1 MQSLSGQSQTSA
13 YLYVRLAAEH
23 VALAGTV
30 VREIMRWRTPTPVPG
45 APPTIPGLINQ
56 RGQILPVIDV
66 RLLLGLPAA
75 PPDRATRLIWVHHE
89 QIDAALMVDAV
100 VDLITIE
107 AGQIEPPPINLTGA
121 VQRAIQAIYRYR
133 DDLSIAIL
141 DPAALFVLVQEV
153 L

>member
-89 QIDAALMVDAV
+89 QIDAALLVDAV

>member
-1 MQSLSGQSQTSA
+1 MQSLSSQPQTSV

-23 VALAGTV
+23 VALVGTA

-56 RGQILPVIDV
+56 RGQILPVIDA

-75 PPDRATRLIWVHHE
+75 PPDRTTRLIWVHHE
-89 QIDAALMVDAV
+89 QIDAALLVDAV

-107 AGQIEPPPINLTGA
+107 AGQIEPPPINLVGA
-121 VQRAIQAIYRYR
+121 AQRAIQAIYRYR

>member
-1 MQSLSGQSQTSA
+1 M
-13 YLYVRLAAEH
+13 
-23 VALAGTV
+23 
-30 VREIMRWRTPTPVPG
+30 
-45 APPTIPGLINQ
+45 
-56 RGQILPVIDV
+56 IDA

-75 PPDRATRLIWVHHE
+75 SPDRTTRLIWVHHE
-89 QIDAALMVDAV
+89 QIDAALLVDAV

-107 AGQIEPPPINLTGA
+107 AGQIEPPPINLVGA
-121 VQRAIQAIYRYR
+121 AQRAIQAIYRYR